1 MIHSKRKIN
10 SALLFER
17 KILFILFDC
26 GATHITR
33 WKITQ
38 NYATDLIS
46 SQRLKGSNP
55 ILASKRVL
63 ICHVRLWSQ
72 STGLFNLISPVPST
86 DDLSKSWRVISDWT
100 IVPFYELFHIHLTSY
115 QFTPHGRYELNKLT
129 SLPMSGFIVQLVE
142 HRTSIAQITGSNPV
156 EAQIFSGF
164 FFPIA
169 QIGKLTVMII
179 LHFHLKPQFKYELP
193 PFSFIRDFGKLKN
206 LRETFPKFPSVLRV
220 IDRSDWNPPIPAT
233 SVTF

>member
-10 SALLFER
+10 SVLLFER
-17 KILFILFDC
+17 KILFILSDC

-38 NYATDLIS
+38 NYATDLCP
-46 SQRLKGSNP
+46 SQRLKGSDP

-63 ICHVRLWSQ
+63 ICHVRLWSRG
-72 STGLFNLISPVPST
+72 TGLFNLISPVPST

-100 IVPFYELFHIHLTSY
+100 IVPFYELFRIHLTSH

-129 SLPMSGFIVQLVE
+129 SFPTCGFIVQLVE
-142 HRTSIAQITGSNPV
+142 HRTSIAQITVSNPV
-156 EAQIFSGF
+156 EALIFSGF

-169 QIGKLTVMII
+169 QIGKINCDGHSSLSSKTAVQIWI
-179 LHFHLKPQFKYELP
+179 TTIFVDTRPWKTKKPAGNISKISVSLVCYWQIRLKSTNNYC
-193 PFSFIRDFGKLKN
+193 SH
-206 LRETFPKFPSVLRV
+206 
-220 IDRSDWNPPIPAT
+220 
-233 SVTF
+233 